1 MTFSKNTSQF
11 PHHFVHAGQKT
22 LNASHTKWSLS
33 GPDDD
38 EIVQNARTENGATGC
53 LCSCCLLLLLL
64 MVLLPCACFFLKKI
78 SILFVLFLLLLLSLW
93 LSFVVLFF
101 IVFCCR
107 RWRWWWLWWWWWWWW
122 CCQCWCEQYV
132 WFQHIYSNIY
142 HLDPLKLEAE
152 WDILIHKSTFYFHLV
167 SMLFHLFRLR
177 NGAMHLATC
186 KLLASGSLHWLL
198 PSQLLGALS
207 NASRACRHDG
217 PARVNGWC
225 A

>member
-1 MTFSKNTSQF
+1 MLDK
-11 PHHFVHAGQKT
+11 KT

-64 MVLLPCACFFLKKI
+64 MVLLPCVCFFLKKI

-107 RWRWWWLWWWWWWWW
+107 RWRWWWWWWWWWWW

-186 KLLASGSLHWLL
+186 KLVASGSLHWLL